1 MSITPPFVAGVVA
14 GVLALIKFGFG
25 VASGSI
31 AVMSSALDS
40 LGDLLVS
47 AMNYFALKK
56 SGAKPNKKFNF
67 GYGKVEA
74 LATLFEG
81 IFIIG
86 AGLFVAYG
94 GVQKI
99 INPEPIDFNVGALVM
114 VISIVLTA
122 LLVIYLR
129 RAAAKYDSMII
140 YTDAVHYEID
150 LITNAATL
158 AALVAVHY
166 SGLVII
172 DALFGMGV
180 SAYIVFRA
188 VPLVQDSIYMLLD
201 GSLPKEMT
209 EQIEKIVNSK
219 EQVLSTHQMRTR
231 KSANVCYFSAHL
243 VFDPQTTLAAAH
255 EIEEE
260 IEAEIR
266 KKFNESK
273 WIFEI
278 HFDVSQDEE
287 DEF

>member
-56 SGAKPNKKFNF
+56 SVAKPNKKFNF

-74 LATLFEG
+74 LTTLFEG

-166 SGLVII
+166 SGLIII

-201 GSLPKEMT
+201 GSLPKEMI

-243 VFDPQTTLAAAH
+243 VFDPQITLALAH

-260 IEAEIR
+260 IETEI
-266 KKFNESK
+266 KEKFNESK